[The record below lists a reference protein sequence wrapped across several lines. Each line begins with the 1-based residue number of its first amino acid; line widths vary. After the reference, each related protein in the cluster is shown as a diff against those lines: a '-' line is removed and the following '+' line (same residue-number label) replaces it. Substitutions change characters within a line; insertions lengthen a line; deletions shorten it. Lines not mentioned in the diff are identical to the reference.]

1 MAKSILL
8 FFALIAVA
16 QSIYFYPQL
25 PEITASHFDSAGNPD
40 GWMSK
45 YFLVLFYLG
54 MVAILLAIFL
64 FIPRFPNRMKNI
76 PNRDYWLSGDREA
89 ETNEYINSSTLRIGI
104 ATIVLLVYVM
114 QLVFEA
120 NIYKVPILSGSIFWA
135 LVLYFA
141 FIAIWLIK
149 FYARFRTIPKN
160 TK

>member
-25 PEITASHFDSAGNPD
+25 PEITASHFNSAGNPD

-45 YFLVLFYLG
+45 QGLVLFYLG
-54 MVAILLAIFL
+54 MVAILLAIFF
-64 FIPRFPNRMKNI
+64 FIPRIPNRMKNL

-104 ATIVLLVYVM
+104 ATIVLIVYVM

-120 NIYKVPILSGSIFWA
+120 NLYKVPILSGSIFWA

-141 FIAIWLIK
+141 FIAIWLLK
-149 FYARFRTIPKN
+149 FYTRFRTIPKN
-160 TK
+160 TE